1 MANTNLKKTANGYR
15 RTKTMFKPSSI
26 LALAALLSSC
36 STPQPEPIT
45 RRAEAVP
52 QPIEIQII
60 TEPAGALVD
69 WNGNVLG
76 VAPVILKITPERLST
91 GRLTWPHTGAY
102 SHYFRA
108 RWRDGSCNFEM
119 FNRDETPPQ
128 TIAIFSPSGPN
139 PLMQFIPPPKKT
151 LSQRKVP

>member
-1 MANTNLKKTANGYR
+1 MNAKKTL
-15 RTKTMFKPSSI
+15 S
-26 LALAALLSSC
+26 ALLSAVLLASC

-52 QPIEIQII
+52 QPIEIEII

-119 FNRDETPPQ
+119 FRPDETPPQ

-151 LSQRKVP
+151 LSQRKGP

>member
-1 MANTNLKKTANGYR
+1 M
-15 RTKTMFKPSSI
+15 TMFRLTSI
-26 LALAALLSSC
+26 LVAAAMLASC

-52 QPIEIQII
+52 EPIEIQIL
-60 TEPAGALVD
+60 TEPAGGLVD

-76 VAPVILKITPERLST
+76 VAPVTLKITPERLIS

-102 SHYFRA
+102 RHHFRA

-119 FNRDETPPQ
+119 FSRDETPPQ
-128 TIAIFSPSGPN
+128 TIAIFSPSAPN

-151 LSQRKVP
+151 LSQRKGP

>member
-1 MANTNLKKTANGYR
+1 MNACKT
-15 RTKTMFKPSSI
+15 FS
-26 LALAALLSSC
+26 ALLSAFLLASC

-52 QPIEIQII
+52 QPIEIEII
-60 TEPAGALVD
+60 TEPTGALVD

-76 VAPVILKITPERLST
+76 VAPVILKITPERLSS

-119 FNRDETPPQ
+119 FSRDETPPQ
-128 TIAIFSPSGPN
+128 TIAIFSPSAPN
-139 PLMQFIPPPKKT
+139 PLMRFIPPPKKT
-151 LSQRKVP
+151 LSQRKGP